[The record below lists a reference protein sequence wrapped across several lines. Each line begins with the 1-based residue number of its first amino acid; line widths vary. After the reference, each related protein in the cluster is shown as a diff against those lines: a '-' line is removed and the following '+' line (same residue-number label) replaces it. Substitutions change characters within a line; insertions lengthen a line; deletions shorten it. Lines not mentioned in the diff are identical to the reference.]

1 MGGPIMHITSDEINR
16 LIYSYFKDSG
26 FEHSAYALAKESH
39 LENSPC
45 FAKHVPRGELVELL
59 SKSLLYTEVECHFRG
74 GELAANCKTAF
85 SLLEAHLCSTEPAI
99 QPPPPV
105 GTVVDYYPGAPVIFS
120 TPTVPL
126 EADEK
131 PKSKPVVPESS
142 VKRKAS
148 LPPSSDNPAEK
159 RPRTDPSDASVVTPV
174 DRTYMVVYTPKDVV
188 LMKHPESKTNTALCD
203 PQPQPSSAIVSPS
216 ESKKLMSKPPP
227 RQQGPADS
235 QTNREAIRLLGGHLA
250 EVFVCAWNP
259 SKRNLLASGSKDA
272 VMKIWNIPEPP
283 NPFSFGPPPAEPVTT
298 QFTTAEASDITCLSW
313 NRQGTL
319 LAISAYDC
327 LLRICDT
334 SGNVIYKSSDHK
346 GPIFTARFSPTGRWL
361 VTASLDHT
369 SCVWDVH
376 NKRLHRI
383 FKAHEDCCLDVDWVS
398 DNMFASCSADKVV
411 HLLDVDHPNPVKS
424 FRGHKDE
431 INQLKV
437 NPWGTRLAS
446 CSDDMTTRIWDVTN
460 VSATPD
466 DSIPGLGGF
475 GSDSDPVVLNGHK
488 HSVSTIEWFLPPQG
502 TNEFIATG
510 AFDATVRIWDSV
522 TGSCERV
529 LSDHKR
535 PIYALSLSPN
545 GAWLASGGGD
555 GWLHIYT
562 LRDFSKIWSWYAGPE
577 KPGVFEIDWQGSHNG
592 DEHEVDRIAMAL
604 ECWKVGI
611 IDIRRI
617 PAVWDTRSWV

>member
-1 MGGPIMHITSDEINR
+1 MHITSDEINR

-85 SLLEAHLCSTEPAI
+85 SLLEPHLCSTEPAV

-105 GTVVDYYPGAPVIFS
+105 GAVVDYYPGAPVMYS
-120 TPTVPL
+120 TPLAP
-126 EADEK
+126 ESDEK
-131 PKSKPVVPESS
+131 TKTDVIVPESS
-142 VKRKAS
+142 TKRKAS

-159 RPRTDPSDASVVTPV
+159 RPRTDPSDATTVATPE
-174 DRTYMVVYTPKDVV
+174 DQ
-188 LMKHPESKTNTALCD
+188 SKVNTTLPD
-203 PQPQPSSAIVSPS
+203 SQPQPSSAIPSTPS
-216 ESKKLMSKPPP
+216 EIKKIMSKPPP

-235 QTNREAIRLLGGHLA
+235 QTNREAIRLLGGHIA

-259 SKRNLLASGSKDA
+259 ARRNLLASGSKDA
-272 VMKIWNIPEPP
+272 VMKIWNMPDPP
-283 NPFSFGPPPAEPVTT
+283 NPFSFAPLPADPVTT
-298 QFTTAEASDITCLSW
+298 KFTTAEASDITCLSW
-313 NRQGTL
+313 NPQGTL

-327 LLRICDT
+327 LLRICDI
-334 SGNVIYKSSDHK
+334 SGNVIYKSNDHK
-346 GPIFTARFSPTGRWL
+346 GPIFTARFSPSGRWL

-376 NKRLHRI
+376 NLRLHRM
-383 FKAHEDCCLDVDWVS
+383 FGAHEDCCLDVDWIS
-398 DNMFASCSADKVV
+398 DSMFASCSADKVV
-411 HLLDVDHPNPVKS
+411 HLLSVDHPNPVKS

-431 INQLKV
+431 INQLKA
-437 NPWGTRLAS
+437 NPSGTRLAS
-446 CSDDMTTRIWDVTN
+446 CSDDMTTRIWN
-460 VSATPD
+460 VSNISTTPPD

-475 GSDSDPVVLNGHK
+475 GSDSNPVVLNGHK
-488 HSVSTIEWFLPPQG
+488 HSVSTIEWFRHPQVK
-502 TNEFIATG
+502 NELIATG

-522 TGSCERV
+522 TGQCERV

-535 PIYALSLSPN
+535 PIYALSVSPN

-562 LRDFSKIWSWYAGPE
+562 IKDFSKIWSWYAGPE
-577 KPGVFEIDWQGSHNG
+577 KPGVFEIDWQAYDNG
-592 DEHEVDRIAMAL
+592 NGGEVDRIAMAL
-604 ECWKVGI
+604 ECWKVGV

-617 PAVWDTRSWV
+617 PAVWDTRSWI